1 MTIIG
6 FVKDFRLKRVA
17 QLLVNKI
24 GYMAD
29 YSERCYFSNNL
40 KRFGHSPK
48 KYMEQLFRTVGV
60 NKTFPVLE
68 ESFHHYFL

>member
-17 QLLVNKI
+17 QLLVKNQLDINKI

-60 NKTFPVLE
+60 NKTNSV
-68 ESFHHYFL
+68 

>member
-17 QLLVNKI
+17 QLIVNKI